1 MKTLPDPIGSAVQ
14 KELDRFG
21 PAGRMGELVAAW
33 PSAVGPAIA
42 TNAWPARIARDGT
55 LHVTTGSAAWAFELT
70 QLSRSVLTRL
80 WEQLGEGWPTDISFA
95 VGPLPEVGADA
106 EKHVNR
112 IVPKPS
118 TAHEQEAERIA
129 APICDSELREA
140 AARAIAASL
149 AGAEAPP
156 DDRSV

>member
-1 MKTLPDPIGSAVQ
+1 VTTLPDPIGGAIQ

-21 PAGRMGELVAAW
+21 PAGRMGEVVAAW
-33 PSAVGPAIA
+33 PIAVGPAIA
-42 TNAWPARIARDGT
+42 ANAWPARIARDGA

-70 QLSRSVLTRL
+70 QLSESVLTRL
-80 WEQLGEGWPTDISFA
+80 REHLGEGCPTDVRFA
-95 VGPLPEVGADA
+95 VGSLPEAGADS
-106 EKHVNR
+106 EKHANR
-112 IVPKPS
+112 TVPKPS

-129 APICDSELREA
+129 APIRDSELRDA

-156 DDRSV
+156 DDRPV